1 MNIDQ
6 VIAGFDRRYRTKKIL
21 NIAISALIVL
31 CGIFSVYFIFKFDK
45 EGLLTFRWMTVDGT
59 IFTTILTSAFIIINI
74 IEITRK
80 TELTRSLVY
89 FIRLSSSVAESLI
102 LIVVLLSQLPFFSQH
117 MHILRIDMFFMHLLI
132 PLLTIFS
139 FVLNDSPLGLLSFR
153 QLWNGTAFVTVYA
166 AIIIALIQ
174 GNVIASDKIPYF
186 FLDFDNMPLL
196 MIILGFIFIYAISFG
211 MAKLLVFFNRRYYWM
226 WFRLTSKKSRAE

>member
-6 VIAGFDRRYRTKKIL
+6 AIADFDSRYRTKKIL
-21 NIAISALIVL
+21 NIAISVLIVL
-31 CGIFSVYFIFKFDK
+31 CGIFSIYFIFKYDK

-59 IFTTILTSAFIIINI
+59 IFTTVLTTLFIIINI

-132 PLLTIFS
+132 PVLTILS
-139 FVLNDSPLGLLSFR
+139 FVLNDSPLGRLKFR
-153 QLWNGTAFVTVYA
+153 QLWHGTAFVTVYA

-174 GNVIASDKIPYF
+174 GNVIAGDKIPYF
-186 FLDFDNMPLL
+186 FLDFDNMPIS
-196 MIILGFIFIYAISFG
+196 MIILGFIFIYAISLG
-211 MAKLLVFFNRRYYWM
+211 MAKLLAFLNRRYYWM
-226 WFRLTSKKSRAE
+226 WFRLTSKNAE